1 MVFNLTLANQNLLPF
16 VGIILFEQPKPHLC
30 RKKPSPC
37 SKKFS
42 SLTSTDTKFW
52 KSQHLIRSHLI
63 FFHLQYVTKHVIF
76 SRLSLSFSRS
86 FYENE
91 KCQIKLTSAARLNKR
106 SWVLISAF
114 NLRIYKVSFIVENRV
129 EQFVAVVNFI
139 VDLAQLIILSKLNHL
154 FPMSSVSVV
163 GANVKH
169 NRTAGLQLVLVLT
182 TRNKQEWLS
191 KYRSL
196 FCFFFMTAF
205 GDRSLL
211 TTMLFLPWWSKD
223 CAE

>member
-1 MVFNLTLANQNLLPF
+1 MLETGKTLIEKSFLNSSSSDGLQLNFGKLEFVAFCWDHFIRATSVSKKTLTLFNF
-16 VGIILFEQPKPHLC
+16 
-30 RKKPSPC
+30 
-37 SKKFS
+37 FS

-106 SWVLISAF
+106 SWLLISAF

-163 GANVKH
+163 AANVKH
-169 NRTAGLQLVLVLT
+169 NRTAGL
-182 TRNKQEWLS
+182 
-191 KYRSL
+191 
-196 FCFFFMTAF
+196 
-205 GDRSLL
+205 
-211 TTMLFLPWWSKD
+211 
-223 CAE
+223 